1 MTSAHPRDRVVVVGG
16 GIAGL
21 ATALQLAPLPV
32 ILLVASP
39 LGQQASTPL
48 AQGGIAAALGADD
61 DPALH
66 AADTLQAGA
75 GLGDPGVATRVAA
88 AAPSCIEWLV
98 AQGTP
103 FDRITAGDALILGLE
118 AAHSCRRI
126 VHADGDRTGRQVLDS
141 LIQAVRSAPSIA
153 VREGHRVTDL
163 ALDANGQVTGVFC
176 AVWSSEGGYEPILI
190 PGRAVVLATGG
201 IGGLYAHTTNP
212 LSAVGSGIALAAR
225 AGAVLR
231 DLEFVQ
237 FHPTAIAAGVDPM
250 PLATE
255 ALRGEGAVLI
265 NSRGERFMQDI
276 PGAELAPRDVVARV
290 IFAQICAGERVF
302 LDTRAVLG
310 EHITRKFPGVT
321 ALCRAAGLD
330 PIRNPIPVRPAAH
343 YHMGGIKVDD
353 RGRSSVEGLWAC
365 GEVASTG
372 LHGANRLAS
381 NSLLEALAYAAWI
394 ADDIKGR
401 GLRSWTGHPPSPPL
415 SRQLR
420 GSGNGSSQP
429 LLQIRSRMD
438 RQVGVLRDATGLT
451 DAIRHFRTM
460 IHEVHSTGERDAALV
475 SLMIAVSAYSRQE
488 SRGAH
493 QRLDHPARSLEQHTE
508 ITLDQALRIAVEIDS
523 ETAAPAR
530 RVA

>member
-1 MTSAHPRDRVVVVGG
+1 MTTAHPRDRVVVVGG

-21 ATALQLAPLPV
+21 ATALHLAPLPV

-61 DPALH
+61 HPALH

-75 GLGDPGVATRVAA
+75 GLSDPGVAARVAA

-98 AQGTP
+98 AQGVS
-103 FDRITAGDALILGLE
+103 FDRAAPGAELILGLE
-118 AAHSCRRI
+118 AAHSRRRI
-126 VHADGDRTGRQVLDS
+126 VHADGDGTGRCVLEA
-141 LIQAVRSAPSIA
+141 LIRAVRNAPSIQ
-153 VREGHRVTDL
+153 VLENHRVTDL
-163 ALDANGQVTGVFC
+163 ALDGHGAVAGVLC
-176 AVWSSEGGYEPILI
+176 SPWRSGGDEPVLI

-212 LSAVGSGIALAAR
+212 LSAQGGGLALAAR

-237 FHPTAIAAGVDPM
+237 FHPTAIAAGGDPM

-255 ALRGEGAVLI
+255 ALRGEGAVLV
-265 NSRGERFMQDI
+265 NSHGERFMQDI
-276 PGAELAPRDVVARV
+276 PGAELAPRDVMARA

-302 LDTRAVLG
+302 LDTRSTLG

-330 PIRNPIPVRPAAH
+330 PMQDPIPVRPAAH

-353 RGRSSVEGLWAC
+353 HGRSSLEGLWAC

-381 NSLLEALAYAAWI
+381 NSLLEALAYATWI
-394 ADDIKGR
+394 AGDVKGR
-401 GLRSWTGHPPSPPL
+401 ALRPMVSHPPSPPL
-415 SRQLR
+415 APRLF
-420 GSGNGSSQP
+420 GSGDQLTSRLSH
-429 LLQIRSRMD
+429 IRSQMD
-438 RQVGVLRDATGLT
+438 QQVGVLRDVAGLT
-451 DAIRHFRTM
+451 EAICHFRALV
-460 IHEVHSTGERDAALV
+460 HEAHSTGERDAALV
-475 SLMIAVSAYSRQE
+475 SFMIAVSALSRNE

-493 QRLDHPARSLEQHTE
+493 QRLDHPARMPEQHTE
-508 ITLDQALRIAVEIDS
+508 ITLSQALRLAAEIDS